1 MKKKD
6 TSSCSDSE
14 EQEMQRIQKQANKYN
29 NFKSTLFHNMDNL
42 EKKLNKEILHEKDFN
57 RHIRKTFQEYTRI
70 EAQSYKDL
78 IIQYMESIEEC
89 IDERALHAQ
98 EIQKRLKRFQI
109 QECKVQE
116 VKALDTSSGNTYN
129 SGIVLDKGNANMLE
143 NESSRSGNECSE
155 RSNSGND
162 KDISYV

>member
-1 MKKKD
+1 
-6 TSSCSDSE
+6 
-14 EQEMQRIQKQANKYN
+14 
-29 NFKSTLFHNMDNL
+29 
-42 EKKLNKEILHEKDFN
+42 
-57 RHIRKTFQEYTRI
+57 
-70 EAQSYKDL
+70 
-78 IIQYMESIEEC
+78 MESIEKC

-109 QECKVQE
+109 QECKIQE

-129 SGIVLDKGNANMLE
+129 SGIISDRGNANMLE

-162 KDISYV
+162 KDISYDMEPITE